1 MACSLVHLIVH
12 MVNKSDNNLPI
23 GIKNV
28 LHCMGDQ
35 INLFSA
41 YIFSLLQRFKNKPGS
56 IEMSMKTFRSYKAVN
71 LIIRYI
77 KNFVRDFRFT
87 NPFYTIQVCPDLH
100 LDQKQLSNS
109 ISAFLDFRFGST
121 ESQYRVSWVLHFCL
135 KNIPDNKCRIRENW
149 VWKSVLFQV

>member
-1 MACSLVHLIVH
+1 MRNVNVLQAESFVTLVRLMSQFFLDNWSLTVDRVLPMACSLVHLIDH

-56 IEMSMKTFRSYKAVN
+56 IEMSMKTFRSYKVVN
-71 LIIRYI
+71 LMIRYI

-87 NPFYTIQVCPDLH
+87 NPFYTILIVIVWSFCHRHSRTILIPQV
-100 LDQKQLSNS
+100 
-109 ISAFLDFRFGST
+109 
-121 ESQYRVSWVLHFCL
+121 
-135 KNIPDNKCRIRENW
+135 
-149 VWKSVLFQV
+149 